1 MSFRPGFK
9 KGKDNPRARG
19 LGGRKKGVPNKATAV
34 QAELEAAFQRCGS
47 PEDWDAIAQESI
59 TQAKG
64 GNMDPLSKLLP
75 YVAKKKDN
83 ILEANENDGD
93 GKILSVTLKLSE

>member
-1 MSFRPGFK
+1 MKPFP
-9 KGKDNPRARG
+9 KGEDNPKAQGR
-19 LGGRKKGVPNKATAV
+19 GGRQKGTPNKATAV
-34 QAELEAAFQRCGS
+34 QHELEAAFQRCAT
-47 PEDWDAIAQESI
+47 PNDWDAIVSESI

-64 GNMDPLSKLLP
+64 GNIDPLSKLLP

-83 ILEANENDGD
+83 VLEVKNSDED